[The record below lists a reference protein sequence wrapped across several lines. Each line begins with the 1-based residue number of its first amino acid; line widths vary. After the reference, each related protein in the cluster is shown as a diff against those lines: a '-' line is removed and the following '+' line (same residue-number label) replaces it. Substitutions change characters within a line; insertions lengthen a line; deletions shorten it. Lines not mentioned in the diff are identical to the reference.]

1 MNILMISDVFHPRVN
16 GVSTS
21 METFRRDLRQL
32 GHRVQLVVPEYVSS
46 DTDKPAADSESGL
59 TRVASRPVPRDPE
72 DRLMQWGSLCR
83 QLDDLVAE
91 PWDVIHVQTPF
102 LAHYAGV
109 RMAKRTG
116 VPLVITYH
124 TLFEEYLYHYIPF
137 VPKATMRLL
146 ARRLSKRQCGQADA
160 VIVPSQAMAA
170 RLHGY
175 GVAPAATHVLATGL
189 PPACYEYGDGVAFRA
204 ANDIAA
210 DRPVA
215 LFVGR
220 AAHEKNIGFL
230 LEAMQTV
237 RQRLPHALL
246 LIAGEG
252 PAVAQLRIQARKL
265 GLVDNIRFLG
275 YLRPGSALA
284 ACYSA
289 ANVFVFASRT
299 ETQGLV
305 LLEAMAQKLPALA
318 LAEMGTHDI
327 LDGCPGAV
335 IGRDHPAEFGI
346 QLAELLASPQQ
357 CAALGVA
364 ARQWAER
371 WKSDEQARRLVELY
385 ASQRGRHATALNC
398 HRAVTPVG

>member
-1 MNILMISDVFHPRVN
+1 MNILMLSDVFHPRVN

-32 GHRVQLVVPEYVSS
+32 GHHVHLVVPEYPIDAVNNS
-46 DTDKPAADSESGL
+46 AESRQPEL

-72 DRLMQWGSLCR
+72 DRLMQWGRLCR
-83 QLDDLVAE
+83 QLDALAAK

-102 LAHYAGV
+102 IAHYAGV

-124 TLFEEYLYHYIPF
+124 TLFEEYLYHYVPV
-137 VPKATMRLL
+137 VPKAAMRLL
-146 ARRLSKRQCGQADA
+146 ARRLSARQCNQANG
-160 VIVPSQAMAA
+160 VVVPSRAMAE

-175 GVAPAATHVLATGL
+175 GVASHSTHVLPTGL
-189 PPACYEYGDGVAFRA
+189 PPACYEQGNRAAFRA
-204 ANDIAA
+204 AHDIPA
-210 DRPVA
+210 DRPLA

-237 RQRLPHALL
+237 IRSLPQALL
-246 LIAGEG
+246 LVAGEG
-252 PAVAQLRIQARKL
+252 PAVALLRRQAEQLGIDAN
-265 GLVDNIRFLG
+265 VRFLG

-284 ACYSA
+284 DCYSA
-289 ANVFVFASRT
+289 ADIFVFASRT

-305 LLEAMAQKLPALA
+305 LLEAMAQGLPVLA

-327 LDGCPGAV
+327 LDDCPGAV
-335 IGRDHPAEFGI
+335 IGRDRPADFGI
-346 QLAELLASPQQ
+346 QLAALLADRQQ
-357 CAALGVA
+357 CAALGMA

-371 WKSDEQARRLVELY
+371 WKSAEQARRLVELY
-385 ASQRGRHATALNC
+385 ASLRGRHATEVNC
-398 HRAVTPVG
+398 HRAVTPAG